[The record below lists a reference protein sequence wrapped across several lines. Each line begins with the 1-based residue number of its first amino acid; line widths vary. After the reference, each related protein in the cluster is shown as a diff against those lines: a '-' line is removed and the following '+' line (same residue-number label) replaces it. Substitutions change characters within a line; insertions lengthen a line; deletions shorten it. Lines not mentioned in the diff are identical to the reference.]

1 MKGIIISGDFENI
14 CIRKKSSTF
23 IELGEL
29 MIAENNKGKVLLQVF
44 NLAFGSQ
51 LSQQQLEFISGL
63 KIEESND
70 LKLMDQNLR
79 NYNLAF
85 AKSLLFIEN
94 DVARACKTL
103 PGFFSEV
110 REVRSEDLKFLSKPE
125 NALCLGDLR
134 SGSQVLDFPLFVD
147 GKKVF
152 SHHVLIS
159 GTTGRGK
166 SVLMNNILWG
176 VLWDDY
182 CGLLV
187 LDPHDEYYGKA
198 KFGLKNHPNARRK
211 LVYYSQNNVPIGER
225 TLKINI
231 KLLKPKHFQGVVYW
245 SDAQSQALQSYY
257 KEHKEEWIESIVLE
271 KPLQVSFHEA
281 TLSVLKRIIL
291 NLLNLSVVENK
302 IQCKGVFDLT
312 VGETTIKDITNDLK
326 NKKTVIINT
335 NNFNSQVELLIGSI
349 ISHELFSES
358 KENNDTTI
366 SIVLEEAPRVLGKSV
381 LEKGNNIFATIARE
395 GRKFNIGLTAIT
407 QLPSL
412 IPREILANLNTK
424 ILLGTEL
431 KQERQALIESA
442 AQDLSKDDRNIA
454 SLDKGEAIITSTFT
468 KFAIPVKIP
477 FFSEEMKKEE
487 KINKNFEEMT

>member
-14 CIRKKSSTF
+14 CIRKKSNAF

-29 MIAENNKGKVLLQVF
+29 MIAENVKGKVLLQVF

-70 LKLMDQNLR
+70 LKIMDENLR
-79 NYNLAF
+79 NYHLAF
-85 AKSLLFIEN
+85 AKSLLFIEK
-94 DVARACKTL
+94 DTARACKTL

-110 REVRSEDLKFLSKPE
+110 RDVESEDLKFLSKPE

-134 SGSQVLDFPLFVD
+134 SGSQVLDFPVFVD
-147 GKKVF
+147 GEKVF

-187 LDPHDEYYGKA
+187 LDPHDEYYGKT

-211 LVYYSQNNVPIGER
+211 LIYYSQHNVPVGER
-225 TLKINI
+225 TLKINLR
-231 KLLKPKHFQGVVYW
+231 LLKPKHFQGVVYW
-245 SDAQSQALQSYY
+245 SDAQAQALQSYY
-257 KEHKEEWIESIVLE
+257 KEYEENWIESIVLE

-281 TLSVLKRIIL
+281 TLSVLKRTMM
-291 NLLNLSVVENK
+291 NLLNLSVVEHK
-302 IQCKGVFDLT
+302 MYCKGVFDAI

-335 NNFNSQVELLIGSI
+335 SNFNSQVELLIGSI
-349 ISHELFSES
+349 VSHELFSEA
-358 KENNDTTI
+358 KEDNNTVI
-366 SIVLEEAPRVLGKSV
+366 SIVLEEAPRVLGKNV
-381 LEKGNNIFATIARE
+381 LEKGSNIFSTIARE

-424 ILLGTEL
+424 IILGTEL
-431 KQERQALIESA
+431 KQERQAIIESA

-477 FFSEEMKKEE
+477 FFSEEIKKEE
-487 KINKNFEEMT
+487 KINKNFEGMT